1 MMFKRRRM
9 IKAITGGLVLCLLL
23 SILGIYGQAQ
33 GVRDSVVRLHI
44 LANSDST
51 ADQTLKLKVRD
62 AVIAA
67 AADWPMVAADAE
79 EAAALARERLPQI
92 QAVAQETV
100 AAAGYDYPVTA
111 KLADTYFTT
120 RQYDTVTL
128 PAGMYRAVQV
138 TLGEGRGQNWWCVM
152 YPPLCVGGA
161 ANGSDVFTPSQQ
173 DFLQGQER
181 YRVRFWLVEGVE
193 TFFQMFR

>member
-1 MMFKRRRM
+1 MFTHRRW

-23 SILGIYGQAQ
+23 SILGIYGQAD

-62 AVIAA
+62 AVTAA
-67 AADWPMVAADAE
+67 AADWPMVAADAD
-79 EAAALARERLPQI
+79 EAAALARERLPRI
-92 QAVAQETV
+92 QAIAQETV
-100 AAAGYDYPVTA
+100 AAAGYDYPVTV

-120 RQYDTVTL
+120 RRYDTVTL
-128 PAGMYRAVQV
+128 PAGVYRAVQV
-138 TLGEGRGQNWWCVM
+138 TIGEGKGQNWWCVM

-161 ANGSDVFTPSQQ
+161 ADGLDTFSPSQQ
-173 DFLQGQER
+173 EYLQGQER
-181 YRVRFWLVEGVE
+181 YRVRFWLVEWVE
-193 TFFQMFR
+193 TFLQMFR